1 MGISVCGGIW
11 EFWEVGLSGDTFTS
25 FETRARDLGQTQAA
39 LSVLPSQAQG
49 GPPAPNASRPALLR
63 LSDHLLAN
71 YKKGVRPV
79 RDWRTPTTV
88 SIDVIVYAILS
99 VVSARPHC
107 PAPGWTF

>member
-1 MGISVCGGIW
+1 MPSRRLKGVQPPLPFG
-11 EFWEVGLSGDTFTS
+11 ER
-25 FETRARDLGQTQAA
+25 TRDCSPGHAGKEGPQLARTGA
-39 LSVLPSQAQG
+39 SQGFPQ
-49 GPPAPNASRPALLR
+49 PPNASRPALLR

>member
-1 MGISVCGGIW
+1 MGISVCGAIW

-25 FETRARDLGQTQAA
+25 FETRGRLRLRC
-39 LSVLPSQAQG
+39 LSFSAKHRGDPQ
-49 GPPAPNASRPALLR
+49 PPNASRPALLR

-88 SIDVIVYAILS
+88 SIDVILYAILS
-99 VVSARPHC
+99 VVSTRPHC
-107 PAPGWTF
+107 PAPRWTF

>member
-1 MGISVCGGIW
+1 MGTHLLALTPGPEIW
-11 EFWEVGLSGDTFTS
+11 GRLRLCCLSFLAEHRGDP
-25 FETRARDLGQTQAA
+25 Q
-39 LSVLPSQAQG
+39 
-49 GPPAPNASRPALLR
+49 PPNTSRPALLR